1 MDYLYGD
8 IETTNRR
15 LVTPEW
21 YTPYI
26 KGHPMIRLGEFCKTH
41 GLSIHSEYNTYTDV
55 CTLCFR
61 RYSML
66 GKAAAR
72 YNIPCDGI
80 DKHYV
85 VSNIEDM
92 LIKQLRDDFDIKEEL
107 QYTATPRNSRKTFY
121 KEIMNARFGVRNDK
135 PEIKKVI
142 FSGPCTI
149 VMWSDGDKTI
159 VRCREDDTFDKE
171 KGLAMAISKKMLG
184 NNKSKSNY
192 YDIFK
197 EYIQEKEEA

>member
-1 MDYLYGD
+1 MDYLD
-8 IETTNRR
+8 KNMKTNRR
-15 LVTPEW
+15 LATPEW

-26 KGHPMIRLGEFCKTH
+26 KGHPMIRLGEFCKVF
-41 GLSIHSEYNTYTDV
+41 GLSMEIEYNTYTDIS
-55 CTLCFR
+55 TLYFCR
-61 RYSML
+61 HGML
-66 GKAAAR
+66 GKTGAR
-72 YNIPCDGI
+72 YNIPGDEI
-80 DKHYV
+80 NRHIYT
-85 VSNIEDM
+85 IEDM
-92 LIKQLRDDFDIKEEL
+92 IIKQLRDDFDIKEEL
-107 QYTATPRNSRKTFY
+107 QYTATPRNSGKTFY
-121 KEIMNARFGVRNDK
+121 KEIMNSRFGVRNDK
-135 PEIKKVI
+135 PEINKVI

-159 VRCREDDTFDKE
+159 VRCGEDDTFDKE

>member
-15 LVTPEW
+15 LATPEW

-26 KGHPMIRLGEFCKTH
+26 KGHPMIRLGEFCMLH
-41 GLSIHSEYNTYTDV
+41 GLSIDSEYNTYTDV
-55 CTLCFR
+55 STLCFH

-72 YNIPCDGI
+72 YDIPGDEI
-80 DKHYV
+80 NRHIYT
-85 VSNIEDM
+85 IEDM
-92 LIKQLRDDFDIKEEL
+92 IIKRLRADFDIKDDL
-107 QYTATPRNSRKTFY
+107 LYARIPRGSGKTFC
-121 KEIMNARFGVRNDK
+121 KEIMNACFGVRNDK

>member
-15 LVTPEW
+15 LATPEW

-26 KGHPMIRLGEFCKTH
+26 KGHPMIRLGEFCKEF
-41 GLSIHSEYNTYTDV
+41 GLSMDIKYDTYTDV
-55 CTLCFR
+55 STLCFR
-61 RYSML
+61 RYGVN
-66 GKAAAR
+66 GKTAAR
-72 YNIPCDGI
+72 YEIPGDEI
-80 DKHYV
+80 NHHIYT
-85 VSNIEDM
+85 IEDM
-92 LIKQLRDDFDIKEEL
+92 TIKQLIDDFDIKEASL
-107 QYTATPRNSRKTFY
+107 YMRIPRGSGKTFY
-121 KEIMNARFGVRNDK
+121 KEIINARYGVRNDK
-135 PEIKKVI
+135 PEIDKVI

-159 VRCREDDTFDKE
+159 VRCGEDDTFDKE